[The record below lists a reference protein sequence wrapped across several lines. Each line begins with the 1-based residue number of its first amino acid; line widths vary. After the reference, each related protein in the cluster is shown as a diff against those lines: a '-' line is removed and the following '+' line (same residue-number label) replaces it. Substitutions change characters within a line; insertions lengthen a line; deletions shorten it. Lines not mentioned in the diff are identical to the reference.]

1 MKLFAV
7 FFLILAFSQIEI
19 SYSQEYEVSGGI
31 YDAKTNKPLEY
42 VTVKVSDTTYG
53 TTADKDGKYFI
64 KLKKGGSKLIFSY
77 IGYKTDSSFVYLEDK
92 DIKREIFMDPTEV
105 MTETIDVYGED
116 PAYEIIRKAIRYKK
130 EFKRELNEYEYDA
143 YSKFVIRSNRSE
155 IPKADIPKDSS
166 GKTVMGI
173 YGILESETKGYFK
186 KPDLEKQI
194 VIAKKETANIV
205 RGFAIPLI
213 VNFYDEKLDF
223 NEFKIPTPLSDDAFS
238 DYEYKLIGTT
248 SMDSTRIFK
257 IEVINV
263 ANTRPLLYGTIYI
276 ADSLFAL
283 MRVDLSTND
292 AAKPVGINKI
302 VFNQKFSP
310 YTESKKKTLYW
321 MPTDVHIFA
330 EGSFMGLVKF
340 EADVFTIVS
349 DYQLNK
355 KAPKGIFDEFIVK
368 VMPDAKKDSAYWAKN
383 ELIKNTNEEKKAY
396 KQIEIEDKKR
406 DKEITIGLTSVNYG
420 KHLSTRPLNYYS
432 FNRVGG
438 NSLMFNLG
446 YRATLNRFN
455 TDAYFGY
462 GFSDKKAK
470 YQWDYTQRFL
480 RDKSLV
486 LRGSIFRRLQ
496 PLSYEN
502 YFGLSVFY
510 NTFKALLFKEDN
522 LDYFYADGYSLG
534 LNYRIIPQLGVGLM
548 YGQEKQVTATKNT
561 NFSFFKKDAQYKDNT
576 PINDAFERVM
586 GVTLRIDPN
595 QFRAIDWG
603 DGDIS
608 RFKNSNFPQLN
619 LGFIYSGKNFNST
632 YEFRK
637 FSAIILGNNYI
648 SSFLN
653 FRFRLGFEYASGA
666 VPYQSLLYFRS
677 NTGTLDA
684 PLGFTALKYQ
694 EFLGDKIFY
703 FNFENNF
710 GKLLWGNV
718 PIIKKFNLIG
728 LFNMG
733 RNYISTANYDL
744 AATKTFTISDG
755 IYMEAGFGISRIL
768 DIFRLDFAWRLNNFD
783 DTQTKIY
790 GNLIIEGF

>member
-1 MKLFAV
+1 MLLKFVLISV
-7 FFLILAFSQIEI
+7 LILAINKKIFSQEF
-19 SYSQEYEVSGGI
+19 EVSGRI
-31 YDAKTNKPLEY
+31 FDAKTGKHLEY
-42 VTVKVSDTTYG
+42 VTVKVCDTTNG
-53 TTADKDGKYFI
+53 TTADKDGKFFI
-64 KLKKGGSKLIFSY
+64 KLQKGGNRLVFSY
-77 IGYKTDSSFVYLEDK
+77 IGYLTDTTFFYIEDK
-92 DIKREIFMDPTEV
+92 DIKREIFLHPSEI

-116 PAYEIIRKAIRYKK
+116 PAYEIIRKAIKYKRD
-130 EFKRELNEYEYDA
+130 FKKDLNEYEYDA

-155 IPKADIPKDSS
+155 IPKTEIPKDST
-166 GKTVMGI
+166 GKEQMGI

-194 VIAKKETANIV
+194 VVAKKETANIV

-263 ANTRPLLYGTIYI
+263 SNTRPLLYGTIYI
-276 ADSLFAL
+276 ADSIFAL
-283 MRVDLSTND
+283 MKVDLSTND

-302 VFNQKFSP
+302 IFNQKFSP
-310 YTESKKKTLYW
+310 YTDRYKNKLFW

-330 EGSFMGLVKF
+330 DGSFMGLLKF

-383 ELIKNTNEEKKAY
+383 ELIKNTAEEKKAY
-396 KQIEIEDKKR
+396 KEIEIQDKKR
-406 DKEITIGLTSVNYG
+406 DREISIGLTSLNYG
-420 KHLSTRPLNYYS
+420 RYLSTSPLNYYS

-446 YRATLNRFN
+446 YRAKLNRFN

-462 GFSDKKAK
+462 GFSDKRTK
-470 YQWDYTQRFL
+470 YQWNYTQRFL
-480 RDKSLV
+480 NDKSLV
-486 LRGSIFRRLQ
+486 FRASVYRRLQ
-496 PLSYEN
+496 PLSYDN

-510 NTFKALLFKEDN
+510 NTFKALFFKEDN
-522 LDYFYADGYSLG
+522 LDYYYGDGYNFS
-534 LNYRIIPQLGVGLM
+534 LNYRIIPQLGLGVL
-548 YGQEKQVTATKNT
+548 YGQEKQQTAVKNT
-561 NFSFFKKDAQYKDNT
+561 DFSIVKPDALYKDNT
-576 PINDAFERVM
+576 PINNAFERVV
-586 GVTLRIDPN
+586 GVTLRVDPN

-619 LGFIYSGKNFNST
+619 LGFIYSGKALNST
-632 YEFRK
+632 FENRK
-637 FSAIILGNNYI
+637 FTAVILGNNYI
-648 SSFLN
+648 SSYLN
-653 FRFRLGFEYASGA
+653 FRFRLGFEYISGA

-684 PLGFTALKYQ
+684 PLGFTALTYQ
-694 EFLGDKIFY
+694 EFLGDQIFY

-710 GKLLWGNV
+710 GKLIWGNV

-728 LFNMG
+728 LFSMG
-733 RNYISTANYDL
+733 RNFISSSNYNL
-744 AATKTFTISDG
+744 AATKDFTISNG

-783 DTQTKIY
+783 DTNTKIY